1 MRRPLVVSLA
11 AALCVAALPS
21 PALAQ
26 ARETIA
32 TVNNGPGGIARAS
45 NVSASA
51 TTINAPNFT
60 GVSLPAAS
68 ASMRM
73 SHAHPCTAN
82 TGKNTN
88 TNAAQNM
95 RAVAPS
101 ADARA
106 CCSFI
111 RRR

>member
-1 MRRPLVVSLA
+1 V
-11 AALCVAALPS
+11 
-21 PALAQ
+21 
-26 ARETIA
+26 
-32 TVNNGPGGIARAS
+32 GPGDIARVS
-45 NVSASA
+45 NSSASA
-51 TTINAPNFT
+51 ANDIAPIRTDTSF
-60 GVSLPAAS
+60 AIAS
-68 ASMRM
+68 ASAPTKR
-73 SHAHPCTAN
+73 AHDCNASA
-82 TGKNTN
+82 GANTN